1 MLARLPLLLEVSTG
15 DAARDGECTLV
26 MLEVGS
32 LSFSLLLEGE
42 EEGSETCGEIADS
55 IPCAAAAAAA
65 AYTRTYSR
73 HWYNYYYRPFIT
85 RIHHK

>member
-42 EEGSETCGEIADS
+42 EEGSETCGEIVDS

-65 AYTRTYSR
+65 YTRTY
-73 HWYNYYYRPFIT
+73 YTLGTGIT
-85 RIHHK
+85 TTIGLL